1 MPLSSRETSNG
12 LRRTV
17 VIAGLI
23 VVAVFGALG
32 ARLYSLQVGEAERWS
47 SLSENNRIRLQR
59 IPPTRGL
66 ILDAR
71 GTPLVDNRPAYDV
84 VIVPEDTKDLATTLN
99 RASTLLDLPPTN
111 TENLKK
117 AARKRPAYE
126 GLTVYRDVGWETV
139 VALETRQLELPG
151 VSLEV
156 GPLRTYPFGDFA
168 SHLLGYVGEVSGS
181 DLESGSGYRMGDLI
195 GKFGA
200 ERAWESYLRGVAGGQ
215 QIEVDSLGRRLR
227 VLSRAAETRGNSLV
241 LTIDRRLQQFAE
253 QLLEGKEGAIVAL
266 RPDTGEVLAMASQPS
281 FDPNPFARGIRQD
294 EWKALTSAKYDPLSN
309 RALQGQYP
317 PGSTFKIVTAAAAL
331 EEGIVTPFSRLYCG
345 GSYRFGKRRYRC
357 WKRGGHGSVNLHD
370 ALVHSCDVYFYQV
383 GKQLGVDTI
392 AEYAHRFGLGK
403 PTGIALTNEK
413 PGLIPTSA
421 WKKRRFNEPWYSG
434 ETLSVAIGQGYV
446 LTTPL
451 QMANV
456 VAMVANGGKL
466 LRPQYVGRVE
476 SPHGEVVEQLEPDVL
491 GDAGL
496 RRSTLHQI
504 REALRDVVNSRR
516 GTGQRSKLPTID
528 VGGKTGTAQVF
539 KMGRKAVKTEHMARH
554 LRDHAWFV
562 AFAPVDEPE
571 IAISIVIEHAGKG
584 GGATAA
590 PLARDLADF
599 YFALTRGRDYQLTDA
614 GRDAAVSV
622 ASLSGPPT
630 AHPETEAMPVE
641 MSDDV
646 RARMLARRGRS

>member
-1 MPLSSRETSNG
+1 MPLSNRETPHG
-12 LRRTV
+12 LRRTIFV
-17 VIAGLI
+17 AGFL
-23 VVAVFGALG
+23 VVAVFSVLG
-32 ARLYSLQVGEAERWS
+32 ARLYSLQIGEAERWS

-59 IPPTRGL
+59 TPPTRGL
-66 ILDAR
+66 ILDA
-71 GTPLVDNRPAYDV
+71 GGDPLVDNRPAYDV
-84 VIVPEDTKDLATTLN
+84 VVVPEDTDNLEATLK
-99 RASTLLDLPPTN
+99 RASTLLDLPPARIET
-111 TENLKK
+111 LKK
-117 AARKRPAYE
+117 AARSRPAYE
-126 GLTVYRDVGWETV
+126 GLTVYRDVDWETV

-181 DLESGSGYRMGDLI
+181 DLEGDDSYRMGDLI

-200 ERAWESYLRGVAGGQ
+200 ERAWETYLRGVAGGQ
-215 QIEVDSLGRRLR
+215 QIEVNSLGRRLR

-266 RPDTGEVLAMASQPS
+266 RPNTGEVLAMASRPS
-281 FDPNPFARGIRQD
+281 FDPNPFARGIRQS
-294 EWKALTSAKYDPLSN
+294 EWNALTSGQYDPLSN

-317 PGSTFKIVTAAAAL
+317 PGSIFKIITAAAAL
-331 EEGIVTPFSRLYCG
+331 EEGVVTPFSRLYCG
-345 GSYRFGKRRYRC
+345 GSYRFGKRSYRC

-392 AEYAHRFGLGK
+392 AEYSHRFGLGR

-413 PGLIPTSA
+413 PGLIPTSE
-421 WKKRRFNEPWYSG
+421 WKKRRYDEPWYAG

-456 VAMVANGGKL
+456 AAMVANGGKNY
-466 LRPQYVGRVE
+466 RPQYVGRVE
-476 SPHGEVVEQLEPDVL
+476 APGGEVVEQLEPDLV

-504 REALRDVVNSRR
+504 REALRDVVNTRR
-516 GTGQRSKLPTID
+516 GTGKRSKLPNID

-562 AFAPVDEPE
+562 AFAPVDDPE
-571 IAISIVIEHAGKG
+571 IAISVVVEHAGKG
-584 GGATAA
+584 GGAAAA

-599 YFALTRGRDYQLTDA
+599 YFALTRGRDYQLTDTGPPSDMA
-614 GRDAAVSV
+614 V
-622 ASLSGPPT
+622 ASMSGAPV
-630 AHPETEAMPVE
+630 PEPAGKLPVVIPE
-641 MSDDV
+641 DV
-646 RARMLARRGRS
+646 RERMLGARGRG

>member
-1 MPLSSRETSNG
+1 MRLSSHEAPHE
-12 LRRTV
+12 LRRTIV
-17 VIAGLI
+17 LAGLI
-23 VVAVFGALG
+23 VVTVFGILG
-32 ARLYSLQVGEAERWS
+32 ARLYALQVGEADRWS

-66 ILDAR
+66 VLDAN
-71 GTPLVDNRPAYDV
+71 GDPLVDNRPAYDV
-84 VIVPEDTKDLATTLN
+84 VIVPEDTKDLEATLQRT
-99 RASTLLDLPPTN
+99 SILLDLPPARIET
-111 TENLKK
+111 LKK

-126 GLTVYRDVGWETV
+126 GLTAYRDVDWNAV
-139 VALETRQLELPG
+139 VALETQQLELPG
-151 VSLEV
+151 VNLEV

-181 DLESGSGYRMGDLI
+181 DLEAGNYRMGDLI

-215 QIEVDSLGRRLR
+215 QIEVNSLGRRLR
-227 VLSRAAETRGNSLV
+227 VLSRVPETRGNSLV

-266 RPDTGEVLAMASQPS
+266 RPNTGEVLAMASRPS
-281 FDPNPFARGIRQD
+281 FDPNPFARGIRQK
-294 EWKALTSAKYDPLSN
+294 EWDALTSAKYDPLSN

-317 PGSTFKIVTAAAAL
+317 PGSTFKIITAAAGL
-331 EEGIVTPFSRLYCG
+331 EEGIITPFSRLYCG

-357 WKRGGHGSVNLHD
+357 WKRGGHGSMNLHD
-370 ALVHSCDVYFYQV
+370 ALVYSCDVFFYQV

-392 AEYAHRFGLGK
+392 AEYSRRFGLGA
-403 PTGIALTNEK
+403 PTGIALANEK
-413 PGLIPTSA
+413 PGLIPTSD

-434 ETLSVAIGQGYV
+434 ETLSVAIGQGFV

-456 VAMVANGGKL
+456 IAMVANGGVQY
-466 LRPQYVGRVE
+466 RPQYVGRVE
-476 SPHGEVVEQLEPDVL
+476 APHGEIIEQLEPEVL

-504 REALRDVVNSRR
+504 REALRDVVNGKR
-516 GTGQRSKLPTID
+516 GTGKKSKLPNID

-539 KMGRKAVKTEHMARH
+539 RMGRKAVKTEHMARH

-571 IAISIVIEHAGKG
+571 IAISIVIEHAGRG
-584 GGATAA
+584 GGAAAA

-614 GRDAAVSV
+614 SAESGVSLAAMTES
-622 ASLSGPPT
+622 SIEPPS
-630 AHPETEAMPVE
+630 EAMRVE
-641 MSDDV
+641 MTDGI
-646 RARMLARRGRS
+646 RARMLGMHGRS